1 MEAVSMLAIQPLMLD
16 RAHTRRS
23 HRLRSGGGGGGRRCP
38 MLHLQAFEIGCSSSS
53 ALKLSKLGN

>member
-23 HRLRSGGGGGGRRCP
+23 HRLRSGGGGRRCP
-38 MLHLQAFEIGCSSSS
+38 MLHLQAFEIGSSSSS

>member
-23 HRLRSGGGGGGRRCP
+23 HRLRSGGGGGRRCP
-38 MLHLQAFEIGCSSSS
+38 MLHLQAFEIGSSSSS